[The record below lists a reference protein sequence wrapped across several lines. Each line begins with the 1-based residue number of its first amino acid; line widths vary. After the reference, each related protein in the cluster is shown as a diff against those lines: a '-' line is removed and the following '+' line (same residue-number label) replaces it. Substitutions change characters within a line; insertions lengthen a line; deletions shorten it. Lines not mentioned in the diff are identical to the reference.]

1 MRLCIVLDGPGGPTR
16 EKRKGD
22 WRVRILSPFTGERR
36 SIALVL
42 TAAMI
47 MLLTAVAPAG
57 AVQFGELDGDDHP
70 HVGLLVFDVGG
81 VPSHRCSGTL
91 LSPTVMLTAGHCT
104 FGTSGGRVWFE
115 PDVGAGRPGNGYPF
129 SGGTSIEFV
138 EIYTH
143 PDYDNDAFYLHDAGI
158 VILSEPVSLG
168 TYGTLAEEGLL
179 DDLARQRGQQNQ
191 SFTVVGYGLQSVVPT
206 LQADLVRYKGEVK
219 LIDVNGTFGIPAGV
233 SASFTN
239 NPGKGNGSGGTC
251 FGDSG
256 GPIFHGDSNVV
267 AAVTSYGINANCA
280 GTGGG
285 YRVDTPDDQAWIN
298 GFLD

>member
-1 MRLCIVLDGPGGPTR
+1 MQVTELFSGGR
-16 EKRKGD
+16 KRMA
-22 WRVRILSPFTGERR
+22 VVSLTLLL
-36 SIALVL
+36 LVVF
-42 TAAMI
+42 I
-47 MLLTAVAPAG
+47 IPVA

-81 VPSHRCSGTL
+81 SPAWRCSGTL

-115 PDVGAGRPGNGYPF
+115 PDVGAGRPDNGYPF
-129 SGGTSIEFV
+129 GGGTSIEFV

-143 PDYDNDAFYLHDAGI
+143 PEYIDAAFYLYDVGV
-158 VILSEPVSLG
+158 VILAESVYLD
-168 TYGTLAEEGLL
+168 TYGTLADIGLL
-179 DDLARQRGQQNQ
+179 DRLAVRRGLQDQ
-191 SFTVVGYGLQSVVPT
+191 SFTVVGYGLQSVVPS
-206 LQADLVRYKGEVK
+206 LQADLVRYQGSVQ
-219 LIDVNGTFGIPAGV
+219 LIDVRGTAGIPAGT

-256 GPIFHGDSNVV
+256 GPIFYGDSNVI
-267 AAVTSYGINANCA
+267 AAVTSYGLNANCA

-285 YRVDTPDDQAWIN
+285 YRVDTVDDQAFIN
-298 GFLD
+298 QFLQ